1 MAMLASDRRNGGGHA
16 RNSSAGGF
24 RSTSSNPFNTP
35 GTDGDGEG
43 ALPPSGPRDFS
54 ANEQFIEQLVHCKTG
69 VMGIHRQIL
78 AAQKIIDNIG
88 TRKDSEEMRDKLDEV
103 IAAIKERVTQ
113 MENMHAEM
121 AVYEKQLKR
130 SAGQNKGHERI
141 EKGHIAQRKKIQG
154 DLKKEKAN
162 LKLLEKKARV
172 KTRQFPPPS
181 PASRP
186 STSSWDQPGHPNAS
200 FKLTAGEGEKGSA
213 GTDGVFVSR
222 DAMERTMMSQMIV
235 EGELEVNEA
244 LIRER
249 QEAMVEINRQLNEVN
264 EIFKDLSRLVDD
276 QTEDIHQIH
285 DNVAVTHAA
294 AERGLVEL
302 KRAEEIQKKS
312 TCSVM

>member
-1 MAMLASDRRNGGGHA
+1 
-16 RNSSAGGF
+16 
-24 RSTSSNPFNTP
+24 
-35 GTDGDGEG
+35 
-43 ALPPSGPRDFS
+43 
-54 ANEQFIEQLVHCKTG
+54 
-69 VMGIHRQIL
+69 MGIHRQIL

-294 AERGLVEL
+294 AERGWWN
-302 KRAEEIQKKS
+302 
-312 TCSVM
+312 